1 VGRVIVVDMIVSIV
15 VILVLQLL
23 GMVIFSWMTPFNDL
37 EELKKGNTAVGLAM
51 GGKFLGTAII
61 LGVSAYTN
69 SSIWH
74 MMLWFG
80 AGYVCLVAVYWVFEW
95 ATPGL
100 KLPEHLQQGNVAVG
114 LLLCFVFV
122 GMSFAISSLII

>member
-1 VGRVIVVDMIVSIV
+1 MIVVDMIVSIV

-80 AGYVCLVAVYWVFEW
+80 VGYVCLVAVYWVFEW